1 MDIQIAKN
9 AELSYKALRSHYH
22 YKLLLSK
29 RLTGQFFVAFE
40 VDIDGLLCHI
50 FGKFPALFGIGFQ
63 PVAGE
68 LLVEGRLSVAGFIN
82 IGRPETGA
90 VGGQHF
96 IAQYHIAVFIQTEF
110 KLGVCDN
117 DASCQGI
124 FRTLLV
130 KSNGVILNLGC
141 VFLTLAGEVLFQ
153 VGNALLER
161 NIFIMVANL
170 GFGRRGVNGFRQL
183 VGLL

>member
-141 VFLTLAGEVLFQ
+141 ELLTQDGEVLLQ
-153 VGNALLER
+153 EGNAMIDR
-161 NIFIMVANL
+161 NIILMVANL